1 MASSKNNPAV
11 RQAQSKKYYQ
21 GKELKAV
28 MYVGTS
34 VGKGRYLSG
43 AVDGE
48 LVCDS
53 NGKPLPYRIIPV
65 DRPKN
70 DSEVG
75 HQDEY
80 PPADSAAPVT
90 Q

>member
-48 LVCDS
+48 LVCDPQ
-53 NGKPLPYRIIPV
+53 GKPLPYRIIPV

-80 PPADSAAPVT
+80 LPADSAAPAT